1 VLCGACGLS
10 PALGLVHRRHEA
22 REKIYFIARAFCGS
36 RRSAATPKETQ
47 QLSFGFAHLCLSKA
61 CPRHVRDDGHVMCS
75 RSGARPRRCYEAE
88 FRAVVSP

>member
-1 VLCGACGLS
+1 MKLGRRYTLSLEPFVEVGAVLRLLKRPS
-10 PALGLVHRRHEA
+10 NFLLVSL
-22 REKIYFIARAFCGS
+22 IF
-36 RRSAATPKETQ
+36 
-47 QLSFGFAHLCLSKA
+47 A